1 MTPEPLSILTNDAVV
16 SASLQG
22 QDPSWRSCNCLDT
35 IFNTLKTLHR
45 FLQHLSIELKQFNQN
60 HFSQFDRLHVSIYGW
75 AQHCIILILMSVLV
89 RPEPVYIFPASCVDV
104 LFDSVPC
111 LWSQFLRFVI
121 VSIGPSHLK
130 WAQTRIQMIYLESLG
145 AQCAQVTPITP
156 RGMIVKRKSWQEIF
170 NKLHDISIWVCNI
183 GRVWSLYPHLDP
195 IVITL
200 RNNGTM
206 KRRGSR

>member
-1 MTPEPLSILTNDAVV
+1 MRMTPSFSSCWPMAVV
-16 SASLQG
+16 SAGTMIHPEAVVTVLIQSLTHSK
-22 QDPSWRSCNCLDT
+22 PSTVSCNTFLLNLNNSIRITSHSLIACT
-35 IFNTLKTLHR
+35 FPFMVEPNTAL
-45 FLQHLSIELKQFNQN
+45 FWFSCQSLS
-60 HFSQFDRLHVSIYGW
+60 V
-75 AQHCIILILMSVLV
+75 
-89 RPEPVYIFPASCVDV
+89 PVYIFTASHVDV

-145 AQCAQVTPITP
+145 AHCAQVTPITP

-170 NKLHDISIWVCNI
+170 NKLHDISIWVWNI

>member
-1 MTPEPLSILTNDAVV
+1 MRMTREPLSILTNDAAV
-16 SASLQG
+16 SAGTMIHPEAVVTVSIQSLTHSK
-22 QDPSWRSCNCLDT
+22 PSTVSCNT
-35 IFNTLKTLHR
+35 
-45 FLQHLSIELKQFNQN
+45 FLFKQFNQN

-89 RPEPVYIFPASCVDV
+89 RPEPIYIFPASCVDV

-130 WAQTRIQMIYLESLG
+130 WAQARIQMIYLESLG
-145 AQCAQVTPITP
+145 AAQCSQVTPITP

-170 NKLHDISIWVCNI
+170 NKLHDISIWVWNI

-206 KRRGSR
+206 RQRGSR